1 MLESHTWY
9 RESGFPRMVRN
20 LLIANVAVFALQM
33 LAQVSGRSGQLLGMF
48 SLSGMGLRAGWVWQ
62 LLTYQF
68 LHGNLSHLL
77 MNMFALYSL
86 GPETERAMGAR
97 HFAALYFL
105 SGILGGI
112 GFVLISPNQFCLGAS
127 GAVFGV
133 IGAFATI
140 YPTRPVSLLFLP
152 FVTFKAWVLAV
163 IFGVVELLYL
173 VQGVQG
179 GIAHSAHLAGGIAGA
194 IYAAVNVRGLSFTRP
209 RRPRRSAAGTVSGE
223 VDLAEVDRIL
233 DKVAREGIDRLTRR
247 ERATLEAASRRV
259 PRE

>member
-9 RESGFPRMVRN
+9 RESGFPRTVRN
-20 LLIANVAVFALQM
+20 LLIANGVVFILQI
-33 LAQVSGRSGQLLGMF
+33 LAQVSGYGRVYTALF
-48 SLSGMGLRAGWVWQ
+48 ALSGMGLRAGWIWQ

-86 GPETERAMGAR
+86 GPETERAMGSR
-97 HFAALYFL
+97 HFAALYLL
-105 SGILGGI
+105 SGILGGV
-112 GFVLISPNQFCLGAS
+112 GFVLISPRQFCLGAS

-133 IGAFATI
+133 IAAFATI
-140 YPTRPVSLLFLP
+140 YPNRPVSLLFLP

-173 VQGVQG
+173 IQGVEG

-194 IYAAVNVRGLSFTRP
+194 IYAAVNARGFSLALSL
-209 RRPRRSAAGTVSGE
+209 RPRRSSGTVSGA

-259 PRE
+259 PRG